1 MPGTA
6 LSGIEWARVEIFQL
20 DEYIGLPST
29 TVRDA
34 WQKRGSVASLQTRW
48 ANGERA
54 AAVSST
60 LALSTAA
67 G

>member
-1 MPGTA
+1 MPGM
-6 LSGIEWARVEIFQL
+6 EWARVKIFQL

-34 WQKRGSVASLQTRW
+34 WRKRRRAASLQTRW

-54 AAVSST
+54 AAVSSK
-60 LALSTAA
+60 LALFKAA
-67 G
+67 E